1 MAEGF
6 TLVVATV
13 GGGLSRT
20 VDGGETWDRIRDPI
34 PSESNIRALSVY
46 PDNPHR
52 ILAGTDQGIFRSE
65 DNAGTWEKLNSPMED
80 RQIWSVTVDP
90 TDPDTIFAGTRPDAF
105 RSRDG
110 GKTWDELSLGVTI
123 PCPVGIPRT
132 TNVIVDPRDNRT
144 IWAGIEVDGV
154 YKSLDGGDSWVH
166 LPELGPDPFHGDIH
180 GMAISPGPTTSIYCT
195 SPYGIAT
202 STDEGESWD
211 YHYFPKFSE
220 KDNRSYC
227 RGVLVK
233 ADDPDVMFV
242 GNGDAIPGI
251 TGTIQHTK
259 NAGKTWESIDL
270 PVPPNSVVYWFG
282 TNKAV
287 PNVIAAASLY
297 GYVYT
302 STDGGE
308 NWTKLK
314 KEFGEIRSV
323 AVMPN

>member
-1 MAEGF
+1 MAEGY
-6 TLVVATV
+6 TICIGTV

-20 VDGGETWDRIRDPI
+20 TDGGETWDRIRDPI
-34 PSESNIRALSVY
+34 PSEANVRALSVY

-52 ILAGTDQGIFRSE
+52 ILAGTDVGIFRSE
-65 DNAGTWEKLNSPMED
+65 DNAGSWQKLDSPMED

-90 TDPDTIFAGTRPDAF
+90 ADPDTIFAGTRPDAF

-110 GKTWDELSLGVTI
+110 GKTWEELNLGVTI

-132 TNVIVDPRDNRT
+132 TNMIVDPRDSRT

-154 YKSLDGGDSWVH
+154 YKSLDGGNSWVH
-166 LPELGPDPFHGDIH
+166 LPELGTDPFEGDIH
-180 GMAISPGPTTSIYCT
+180 GMALNIGPTTSVYCT
-195 SPYGIAT
+195 SPFGIAT

-211 YHYFPKFSE
+211 YHHFPKFNE
-220 KDNRSYC
+220 RDNRSYC
-227 RGVLVK
+227 RGMLIK
-233 ADDPDVMFV
+233 ADDPNTIFV

-251 TGTIQHTK
+251 TGTIQRTK
-259 NAGKTWESIDL
+259 DGGRTWESLDL
-270 PVPPNSVVYWFG
+270 PVTPNSTIYWLG
-282 TNKAV
+282 THAVV

-297 GYVYT
+297 GYVYV

-308 NWTKLK
+308 SWKKLK
-314 KEFGEIRSV
+314 KEFGEVRSV

>member
-1 MAEGF
+1 MAEGY
-6 TLVVATV
+6 TIVVGTV

-20 VDGGETWDRIRDPI
+20 PDGGKTWERIRDPI
-34 PSESNIRALSVY
+34 PSECNVRALSVY

-52 ILAGTDQGIFRSE
+52 ILAGTDVGIYRSE
-65 DNAGTWEKLNSPMED
+65 DAAATWQKLDSPMED

-90 TDPDTIFAGTRPDAF
+90 TDDDTIFVGTRPEAF

-110 GKTWDELSLGVTI
+110 GKSWEELNIGVTI

-132 TNVIVDPRDNRT
+132 TNMLVDPRDRRT

-166 LPELGPDPFHGDIH
+166 LPELGTDPFEGDIH
-180 GMAISPGPTTSIYCT
+180 GMAINPGPTTSVYCT
-195 SPYGIAT
+195 SPFGIAT
-202 STDEGESWD
+202 STDEGESWS
-211 YHYFPKFSE
+211 YHHFPKFNE
-220 KDNRSYC
+220 NDNRSYC
-227 RGVLVK
+227 RGMIIK
-233 ADDPDVMFV
+233 ADDPKTMFV

-251 TGTIQHTK
+251 TGTIQRTTD
-259 NAGKTWESIDL
+259 GGQTWQATDM
-270 PVPPNSVVYWFG
+270 PVRPNSVIYWFG
-282 TNKAV
+282 THAAV

-297 GYVYT
+297 GYVYA

-308 NWTKLK
+308 SWRKLE